1 MVFPESLPTARKYLR
16 QRIYRLA
23 ARQSEAIP
31 APPLQQTDGLIV
43 LGSNT
48 ERDPV
53 QIQTHCIG
61 AESL

>member
-1 MVFPESLPTARKYLR
+1 MVLPERLPTARKYLR

-23 ARQSEAIP
+23 AWQSETIP

-43 LGSNT
+43 LGSNAA
-48 ERDPV
+48 RDPV